1 MKHSTTTEGRQT
13 MVKKGGARER
23 LEKIRKQYPDVE
35 EEYQRQAPRYALVR
49 ELIRVRKSAGLSQ
62 TELARRIGT
71 TQGVISRLES
81 GEHSPKFE
89 TVADAARALG
99 YRLDV
104 KLTRDRSIEVATA
117 ESA

>member
-1 MKHSTTTEGRQT
+1 
-13 MVKKGGARER
+13 MVKKGGARKR
-23 LEKIRKQYPDVE
+23 LEEIRKQYPEVE

-62 TELARRIGT
+62 AELARRIGT

-104 KLTRDRSIEVATA
+104 KLTRDRSIDVPVADVTSKQA
-117 ESA
+117 S